1 MDPASLCASVA
12 LEGKAKKI
20 KSNALQAKKILRLLA
35 NLDFMS
41 KPPIPVPEEKP

>member
-12 LEGKAKKI
+12 LKGKAKKI
-20 KSNALQAKKILRLLA
+20 RSSALQAKKIIRLLA

-41 KPPIPVPEEKP
+41 KPPIPVSEQKQ